1 MCAQL
6 LSHVQRFVT
15 PWTVA
20 CQVLLSIGLP
30 RQEYWRPFP
39 PPGALPDP
47 GIEPVSPALAGRFFT
62 TEPPGKLHGIMSF
75 SFCVCVCAC
84 VALHSKISPMG
95 LYLFCNWEK
104 KKGFKK
110 EPQEG
115 IPLII
120 LFILL
125 IYLAK
130 FLFIVRLA
138 GTHKFHTC
146 DDLN

>member
-1 MCAQL
+1 MRVCPVAQSCPAL
-6 LSHVQRFVT
+6 CD

-30 RQEYWRPFP
+30 RQEYWRPLP
-39 PPGALPDP
+39 PPGALSDP
-47 GIEPVSPALAGRFFT
+47 GIEPMSPALAGRFFT
-62 TEPPGKLHGIMSF
+62 TEPPGKLRGIMSF
-75 SFCVCVCAC
+75 SFLYVF
-84 VALHSKISPMG
+84 VALHSKFSPMG
-95 LYLFCNWEK
+95 LYLFCNWGGK